1 MVSREGRVA
10 LGIRI
15 FLLFQPLSRISRYSM
30 SGKATHP
37 TSNDS
42 HKVYSSSESKLIFID
57 VSKQCDFLLQEVLS
71 IRAAIN
77 HRLRHRH

>member
-1 MVSREGRVA
+1 M
-10 LGIRI
+10 GIRI
-15 FLLFQPLSRISRYSM
+15 FLLFQPLSRFSRYSR

-42 HKVYSSSESKLIFID
+42 HKASSFSESKLIFTD

-71 IRAAIN
+71 IHAAIN
-77 HRLRHRH
+77 HKLRHRH